1 MKNPIKIFNLILEKY
16 NYTDLKLI
24 IGKVTKKSSYY
35 ITTNQE
41 IVVFY
46 YSETDYI
53 NSNHNFKSKKTIHHI
68 VLHSPTI
75 ETPELYNKQI
85 YVNKNNILYHIY
97 LDDLIDDTFI
107 DELFTIVKIKD
118 NGNILIEPNCILTII
133 LWLLYQDLSYHNN
146 NISSTLYNS
155 LLKNIKPNSYKKFI
169 KKSVSFLYK
178 NFQ

>member
-1 MKNPIKIFNLILEKY
+1 MINNLKIFNLLLEKC
-16 NYTDLKLI
+16 NYSNLKLVTC
-24 IGKVTKKSSYY
+24 KVTKKSVYY

-46 YSETDYI
+46 YSEKDYI
-53 NSNHNFKSKKTIHHI
+53 NSNHNFKSKKPIHHI
-68 VLHSPTI
+68 ILYSPTI
-75 ETPELYNKQI
+75 ETPALYDKQI
-85 YVNKNNILYHIY
+85 YVNESHILYHIY
-97 LDDLIDDTFI
+97 LDDLIDDIFI
-107 DELFTIVKIKD
+107 DDLFTFVKIKD

-133 LWLLYQDLSYHNN
+133 LWLLYQDLNYHNN
-146 NISSTLYNS
+146 KISSAFYNS